1 LSILELG
8 EDFRNVEWVSKAK
21 TSNELLDV
29 LLVRESFDFVER
41 GVFLSQ
47 IILKAFP
54 KSFGRRH

>member
-1 LSILELG
+1 LPILEFG
-8 EDFRNVEWVSKAK
+8 EDFRNVEVIVEASVANNFFD
-21 TSNELLDV
+21 SSLI
-29 LLVRESFDFVER
+29 RESFDFVER